1 MHLPKG
7 TRYTLSS
14 GFWKSSSFK
23 SADKSMHEFLNVN
36 THIPISVIHR
46 ISFLKVK
53 TYQSISLSV
62 CQVKTSNLLLLA
74 TDLKWKGIFRG
85 KYLGPK
91 IVSKEA
97 TSMLLHSSPPRE
109 LMTLGVGPSTV
120 AHKLRESDLLI
131 SRRKGD

>member
-23 SADKSMHEFLNVN
+23 LADKSMHEFLNVN
-36 THIPISVIHR
+36 THIPIYVIHR

-62 CQVKTSNLLLLA
+62 CQVKTSNLLLLT
-74 TDLKWKGIFRG
+74 TDLKWKGILEGNILAQR
-85 KYLGPK
+85 L
-91 IVSKEA
+91 SKEA